1 MRRRVAVG
9 LAWSLAGISVAMFA
23 GSVALFVLVRVAESP
38 GDRTSVDY
46 ISQFLVYVP
55 FLAFPI
61 VGALVASRRP
71 GNAIGWSCLVSGLF
85 WMQFALGGASNA
97 YERATTG
104 SVTSSVKLDALT
116 QGLWVPPVGLLG
128 IYMILL
134 FPDGRLPSRRW
145 LPFAWFAGA
154 VMVLIP
160 VVFVFTPGTLENH
173 PGVSNPF
180 GLESYPWLNL
190 VAVSLILLLPLCVL
204 ISAASLVLRYRRSGD
219 EVREQIKWIAF
230 AASFVGVVYFG
241 NLITQLFFSPDSL
254 SANGTTPFWVELERN
269 LLLLSFAGVP
279 TAVGFAILKYR
290 LYDIDIIINR
300 ALVYGS
306 LTVMLALVYFGGVTA
321 TQALFRTLTGQEQQ
335 PQLAVVASTLA
346 IAALFNPLRRRIQS
360 FIDRRF
366 YRSRYDARKT
376 LEAFSAR
383 LRDETD
389 LDSLN
394 AELVT
399 VVRETMQP
407 EHTSL
412 WLRTNPA
419 SPSQVGPTPDRRR

>member
-1 MRRRVAVG
+1 
-9 LAWSLAGISVAMFA
+9 
-23 GSVALFVLVRVAESP
+23 
-38 GDRTSVDY
+38 
-46 ISQFLVYVP
+46 
-55 FLAFPI
+55 
-61 VGALVASRRP
+61 
-71 GNAIGWSCLVSGLF
+71 
-85 WMQFALGGASNA
+85 
-97 YERATTG
+97 
-104 SVTSSVKLDALT
+104 
-116 QGLWVPPVGLLG
+116 
-128 IYMILL
+128 
-134 FPDGRLPSRRW
+134 
-145 LPFAWFAGA
+145 
-154 VMVLIP
+154 
-160 VVFVFTPGTLENH
+160 
-173 PGVSNPF
+173 
-180 GLESYPWLNL
+180 
-190 VAVSLILLLPLCVL
+190 
-204 ISAASLVLRYRRSGD
+204 
-219 EVREQIKWIAF
+219 
-230 AASFVGVVYFG
+230 
-241 NLITQLFFSPDSL
+241 
-254 SANGTTPFWVELERN
+254 
-269 LLLLSFAGVP
+269 LLSFAGVP

-321 TQALFRTLTGQEQQ
+321 TQTLFRTLTGQEQQ
-335 PQLAVVASTLA
+335 SQLAVVASTLA

-407 EHTSL
+407 EHASL